1 MFQLAGLILLLLLS
15 AFFSSAET
23 ALTTVNRIR
32 IRNLAE
38 NGVRRAKTAMKVLD
52 AQNKMLSCILIGNNL
67 VNISATSLATTLT
80 IDLLGSRM
88 VGYMTGLLT
97 LVVLIFGEI
106 TPKNVATVYSESS
119 RCAMP
124 ESSTFSCFSS
134 RL

>member
-1 MFQLAGLILLLLLS
+1 MSTEITIQVAGLIILLGLS

-38 NGVRRAKTAMKVLD
+38 SGDRRAKTAMKILD

-80 IDLLGSRM
+80 ISLFGSSM
-88 VGYMTGLLT
+88 VGFMTGLLT
-97 LVVLIFGEI
+97 LFVLIFGEI
-106 TPKNVATVYSESS
+106 TPKNAATVSSEKLTLLYA
-119 RCAMP
+119 RVIH
-124 ESSTFSCFSS
+124 
-134 RL
+134 